1 MANNI
6 VQFDDA
12 SSSPFDS
19 IRRVDAEGKE
29 FWSARELMGLLG
41 FERWQQFKGSIDV
54 ARDNVESSGSKA
66 LDHFLFLEIRS
77 QGRPALDFHMSRLA
91 CYHTVL
97 ACDSRGKPFVK
108 AAKHYFAVKT
118 REAEVVIPAQNE
130 ALQLATIENENLKLQ
145 NENLKLQIQVATAQ
159 QGLESFRHVITST
172 CPEPTALKILGC
184 KEIHTVEY
192 RDRVIVGSE
201 VVNDGGTVNKT
212 ELCYRYGILT
222 RNGKP
227 DYKRLND
234 ALANMPSNAFKL
246 TARIQ
251 ENQELLR
258 EFLPQL
264 DAIVDSGERNLWTG
278 EN

>member
-6 VQFDDA
+6 VQFSDA

-41 FERWQQFKGSIDV
+41 YVEWRKFSDSIDR
-54 ARDNVESSGSKA
+54 ASFA
-66 LDHFLFLEIRS
+66 LKTAGHKVPDHIV
-77 QGRPALDFHMSRLA
+77 PAAKMIETGKGAKREVLDFQLTRLG
-91 CYHTVL
+91 CYMV
-97 ACDSRGKPFVK
+97 AMNGDPRKPEI
-108 AAKHYFAVKT
+108 AAAQTYFAVKT

-130 ALQLATIENENLKLQ
+130 ALQLAALEIERLKLQ
-145 NENLKLQIQVATAQ
+145 VQLATVQ

-172 CPEPTALKILGC
+172 CPEPTVLKILGC

-192 RDRVIVGSE
+192 RDRLIVGSE

-212 ELCYRYGILT
+212 ELCHRYGILT

-264 DAIVDSGERNLWTG
+264 DAMVDSGERNLWTG
-278 EN
+278 E